1 MAAKELK
8 IHQIVQVFREIIK
21 RKTTYNETNLHYE
34 YFKRVGDTIPYKTH
48 GFLSLR
54 DFLEKN
60 AGDLFYF
67 ERVSKDLEFIAPKR
81 IDSECS
87 SDYSMVRKEQPKKVS
102 VVKRIEQNEVY
113 SSGSEKSK
121 RVLVSN
127 NIYFGQPQSTG
138 VNNPFQNI
146 RNDIKISFDFD
157 AQKREVDRRAAAID
171 DSATENE
178 SATNG
183 IQINGGKGN
192 SAGGDTYS
200 LVSRD
205 DKQMDVDDDAGADC
219 DFPWDDKY
227 WHLSITAAVS
237 TSEIWARFF
246 DPFEVQLHGN
256 CLFLNIEHFKLSF
269 T

>member
-1 MAAKELK
+1 MAANELK
-8 IHQIVQVFREIIK
+8 IDQIVQVFCEIIK

-34 YFKRVGDTIPYKTH
+34 YFKRVGDTIPYKAH

-60 AGDLFYF
+60 AGNRFYF
-67 ERVSKDLEFIAPKR
+67 ERVGKDLEFIAPKR
-81 IDSECS
+81 IDGECS
-87 SDYSMVRKEQPKKVS
+87 SDYSVARKEQPKKLP

-157 AQKREVDRRAAAID
+157 SQKREVDRRAGIV
-171 DSATENE
+171 DSATECE
-178 SATNG
+178 SATNSV
-183 IQINGGKGN
+183 QINGGKSN

-205 DKQMDVDDDAGADC
+205 DKQMDVDDGADC

-237 TSEIWARFF
+237 TNEIWARLF
-246 DPFEVQLHGN
+246 DPFEVK
-256 CLFLNIEHFKLSF
+256 LFVFKKLKFSKNLF
-269 T
+269 V